1 MDMRYTVG
9 TNEYKRMT
17 TDELRDAFLV
27 DLFEDGKLNLL
38 YCEVERSIVGA
49 AVPTIGKPLV
59 LEAGKELAADFFCQR
74 REVGVLNIGGSGTV
88 TVDGTEYSMDNLD
101 GLYIGRGS
109 KNITFTSADADSP
122 ARFHL
127 LSYPAHT
134 EYPTTQAKKADAN
147 AIDLGTLEDSNK
159 RTIYQYIHEN
169 GIKSCQLVM
178 GFTVME
184 PGSVWNTMPCHTHE
198 RRTEVYM
205 YFGLDQASRV
215 FHFMGP
221 AGETRHIAVADGQAV
236 ISPMWSIHSGCG
248 TKAYTF
254 CWGMGG
260 ENQRFD
266 DMDHVA
272 IQDIGSVK
280 RSMKSMKDGNR

>member
-1 MDMRYTVG
+1 MDTRYTVG
-9 TNEYKRMT
+9 KNEYKRMS

-27 DLFEDGKLNLL
+27 DLFETGTINLL
-38 YCEVERSIVGA
+38 YCEVERGIVGA
-49 AVPTIGKPLV
+49 AVPTVSSLT
-59 LEAGKELAADFFCQR
+59 LEAGKELASDYFCQR
-74 REVGVLNIGGSGTV
+74 REVGVLNIGGNGTV
-88 TVDGTEYSMDNLD
+88 TVDGTEYPMENLD

-109 KNITFTSADADSP
+109 KEIVFNSVSGEEP
-122 ARFHL
+122 ARFYL
-127 LSYPAHT
+127 ISYPAHT
-134 EYPTTQAKKADAN
+134 EYPTKLAKKANAN
-147 AIDLGTLEDSNK
+147 ALELGSVEDANK

-178 GFTVME
+178 GFTALE

-205 YFGLDQASRV
+205 YFGLDEASKV
-215 FHFMGP
+215 FHMMGP
-221 AGETRHIAVADGQAV
+221 RDETRHIVIGNEQAV

-266 DMDHVA
+266 DMDHIA
-272 IQDIGSVK
+272 I
-280 RSMKSMKDGNR
+280 KDLK

>member
-1 MDMRYTVG
+1 MDVRYTVG
-9 TNEYKRMT
+9 RNEYKRMT
-17 TDELRDAFLV
+17 TQELRDAFLV
-27 DLFEDGKLNLL
+27 NLFAEGELNLL
-38 YCEVERSIVGA
+38 YVEVERSIIGA
-49 AVPTIGKPLV
+49 AVPTGAALK
-59 LEAGKELAADFFCQR
+59 LEAGKELAADYFCQR
-74 REVGVLNIGGSGTV
+74 REIGVLNIGASGTV
-88 TVDGTEYSMDNLD
+88 TVDGTEYNMDNLD
-101 GLYIGRGS
+101 GLYVGRGS
-109 KNITFTSADADSP
+109 KEVSFASADPANP

-127 LSYPAHT
+127 VSYPAHT
-134 EYPTTQAKKADAN
+134 EYPTVQAKKADAN
-147 AIDLGTLEDSNK
+147 AINLGSLEDSNK

-178 GFTVME
+178 GFTQLE

-205 YFGLDQASRV
+205 YFDLDEKSKV

-221 AGETRHIAVADGQAV
+221 GDETRHIAVENGQSV

-254 CWGMGG
+254 CWAMGG

-266 DMDHVA
+266 DMDHIA
-272 IQDIGSVK
+272 LKDVK
-280 RSMKSMKDGNR
+280 